1 MHLYVCLFI
10 KVSLLLYSTTTI
22 SSLNIW
28 HELKDGLVWIY
39 IWTFFLWNKAEHLY
53 VSLYLLRFD
62 EKLLFR
68 IFYKH
73 FASSLFAIF
82 RFSEM
87 IQIRVFIPRFCDRIL
102 SFIICNNVLH
112 KKSSEICLI
121 LIYVIFRDFYLE
133 LT

>member
-28 HELKDGLVWIY
+28 HELKDGLVWLY

-87 IQIRVFIPRFCDRIL
+87 IQIRVFIPRFCVRIL
-102 SFIICNNVLH
+102 SFIICKNVLH